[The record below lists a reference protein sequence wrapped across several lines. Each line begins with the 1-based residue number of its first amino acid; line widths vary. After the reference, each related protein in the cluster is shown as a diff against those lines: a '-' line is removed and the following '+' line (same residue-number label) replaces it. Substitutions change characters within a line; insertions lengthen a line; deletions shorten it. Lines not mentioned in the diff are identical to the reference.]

1 MQDTRLVRTSVDG
14 NSHTLVLRRTGD
26 DSSEFGPLFDLLP
39 DDEPN
44 DVLAV
49 THEQSAAFLQRWRE
63 RIDRRPRNIGVVSVG
78 EVMRSATPAHAPAQS
93 VVRGVADPTDAEGI
107 RDAAAS
113 YLDAWPD
120 DGRTVAYLDS
130 TTELVDDLGG
140 EGAFEFLREFRRTL
154 DAGDAAGYVCL
165 RPAAHDCEFV
175 REVGALFDT
184 VVECVDSAAVA
195 SAKPSVSDCFTAI
208 ADRRRRLVLAELLD
222 EDDRDYEKRSVTGLA
237 DAVAPRIEADREWV
251 TASLIDVHLPKLANL
266 GVVAY
271 DRGRERVARGQH
283 FERVEPYLRRA
294 LDRERQAVEEQP

>member
-1 MQDTRLVRTSVDG
+1 VQDTRLVRTSVDG
-14 NSHTLVLRRTGD
+14 DPHTLVLRRTGD
-26 DSSEFGPLFDLLP
+26 DSPEFGPLFDLLP
-39 DDEPN
+39 DDEAN

-63 RIDRRPRNIGVVSVG
+63 RIDRRPRNVGVVSVG
-78 EVMRSATPAHAPAQS
+78 EVMRSATPADAPAQS
-93 VVRGVADPTDAEGI
+93 VVRGVADPTDAEDI
-107 RDAAAS
+107 RDAATS

-120 DGRTVAYLDS
+120 DGRSVAYLDS
-130 TTELVDDLGG
+130 TAELVDDLGSD
-140 EGAFEFLREFRRTL
+140 GAIEFLRQFRWTL
-154 DAGDAAGYVCL
+154 DARDAAGYVCL

-195 SAKPSVSDCFTAI
+195 SSKPSVSDCFTAI

-222 EDDRDYEKRSVTGLA
+222 EDDHEKRSVPELV
-237 DAVAPRIEADREWV
+237 DAVAPGVEADRARV
-251 TASLIDVHLPKLANL
+251 TASLIDVHLPKLADL

-271 DRGRERVARGQH
+271 DRERARVARDRH

-294 LDRERQAVEEQP
+294 LDRERQAVEE